1 MEINMRF
8 DIEGFVTFD
17 TEDASLVNII
27 TGDCIELSQTSNRLL
42 TELLHHRSD
51 ILSRGEIFQSVFD
64 KYGARASNSNLN
76 QYISTLR
83 KNMSHL
89 GIQKNII
96 ITVPRIG
103 FKIAEDAIIT
113 CDQEYNS
120 FFTPT
125 PIKQEKTEKTN
136 SWLRPI
142 PISATIITLL
152 FLLLTVII
160 KLADNNKEVEIKK
173 FTKESCIIF
182 IPSNLP
188 FNDVMNNERLGHL
201 SLDKLDCSS
210 KKKLYIYKKQRN
222 SVLGTNI
229 QIFITECDEEKKRC
243 TSHYYR
249 EKKNA

>member
-1 MEINMRF
+1 M
-8 DIEGFVTFD
+8 VAPYT
-17 TEDASLVNII
+17 NI
-27 TGDCIELSQTSNRLL
+27 SNNN
-42 TELLHHRSD
+42 HPS
-51 ILSRGEIFQSVFD
+51 
-64 KYGARASNSNLN
+64 
-76 QYISTLR
+76 
-83 KNMSHL
+83 
-89 GIQKNII
+89 
-96 ITVPRIG
+96 
-103 FKIAEDAIIT
+103 
-113 CDQEYNS
+113 
-120 FFTPT
+120 
-125 PIKQEKTEKTN
+125 
-136 SWLRPI
+136 
-142 PISATIITLL
+142 

-160 KLADNNKEVEIKK
+160 KVADNNKEVEIKK